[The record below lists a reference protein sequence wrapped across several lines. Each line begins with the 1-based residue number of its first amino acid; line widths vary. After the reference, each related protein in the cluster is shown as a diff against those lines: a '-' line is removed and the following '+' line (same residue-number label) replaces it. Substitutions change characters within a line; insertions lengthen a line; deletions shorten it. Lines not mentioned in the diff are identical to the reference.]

1 MPNERENVFE
11 HSNARYLA
19 TPRRAHRADFTTSCN
34 GSLNVWLGW
43 FVSSMEHKLRK
54 PHHTRQT
61 RILALDVHPRSFGY
75 VVVESPDKLLDW
87 GVRRSYQK
95 TKSHPEVLARGRLRP
110 LLKIWK
116 PGVVVTRVGDRRSK
130 DVQSL
135 LRHMKKEAEAT
146 AFLPLTDAR
155 GYYLGRGKY
164 QRAVEMAA
172 RFPEIGWKLPPK
184 RKLGDSEHY
193 LMSIFE
199 ALAIALHYVA
209 NAVR

>member
-1 MPNERENVFE
+1 MPNERENAFE
-11 HSNARYLA
+11 HSNARYLE
-19 TPRRAHRADFTTSCN
+19 TPRRRPRADLTTGCN
-34 GSLNVWLGW
+34 GSLNAWLGW
-43 FVSSMEHKLRK
+43 SVSSMGHRIRK
-54 PHHTRQT
+54 THHTQQT

-95 TKSHPEVLARGRLRP
+95 TKNHPEVLARGRLRP

-116 PGVVVTRVGDRRSK
+116 PGAVVTRVEDRRNK

-135 LRHMKKEAEAT
+135 LRHMKKEAGAT
-146 AFLPLTDAR
+146 SFLPITGTR
-155 GYYLGRGKY
+155 NYYVGRDKY
-164 QRAVEMAA
+164 RRAVEMAA

-193 LMSIFE
+193 LISMFE
-199 ALAIALHYVA
+199 ALAIAVQYEA

>member
-1 MPNERENVFE
+1 MGNKVRK
-11 HSNARYLA
+11 
-19 TPRRAHRADFTTSCN
+19 THRTQ
-34 GSLNVWLGW
+34 
-43 FVSSMEHKLRK
+43 
-54 PHHTRQT
+54 QT

-75 VVVESPDKLLDW
+75 AVVESPDKLLDW

-116 PGVVVTRVGDRRSK
+116 PGAVVIRIGDRRNK

-135 LRHMKKEAEAT
+135 LRHMKKEAGAT
-146 AFLPLTDAR
+146 SFLPITGTRD
-155 GYYLGRGKY
+155 YYLGRGKY
-164 QRAVEMAA
+164 QRALEMAI

-193 LMSIFE
+193 LMSMFE
-199 ALAIALHYVA
+199 ALAIAVQYEEQEIAGTLSA
-209 NAVR
+209 PTLGR

>member
-1 MPNERENVFE
+1 M
-11 HSNARYLA
+11 
-19 TPRRAHRADFTTSCN
+19 
-34 GSLNVWLGW
+34 G
-43 FVSSMEHKLRK
+43 HKIRK
-54 PHHTRQT
+54 THHTQPT

-75 VVVESPDKLLDW
+75 VVVESPAKLLDW

-95 TKSHPEVLARGRLRP
+95 TKSHPEVLARERLRP

-116 PGVVVTRVGDRRSK
+116 PGAVVIRVGNRRNK

-135 LRHMKKEAEAT
+135 LRHLKKEAGAT
-146 AFLPLTDAR
+146 AFLPITGTRD
-155 GYYLGRGKY
+155 YYLGRGKY

-193 LMSIFE
+193 LISMFE
-199 ALAIALHYVA
+199 ALAIAVQYRA
-209 NAVR
+209 NAIRLNTGSPSSTKKKIRKPFPS